1 VTRSRSAGLRLGLI
15 VFVAVLLQ
23 VSVVAQVPVL
33 GAQANL
39 IPVAVAA
46 LALLGG
52 SVYGAA
58 VGFAAGLLLDLA
70 MGMSLGGSSLVLSA
84 VGYAIG
90 RFAELRDVSHG
101 LLPIAVAAAATIGYD
116 VAYGAI
122 TFMQDIEA
130 TVSVL
135 VLRDMVVGVLLNA
148 LLALPLFAL
157 VRRIMRPVIA
167 EGRLDG
173 RRRGRTRE
181 AGPIGLRG
189 LGLGR
194 R

>member
-1 VTRSRSAGLRLGLI
+1 MTLSRSAALRVGLI

-23 VSVVAQVPVL
+23 VSVVSQIPL
-33 GAQANL
+33 FGGRANL

-52 SVYGAA
+52 SLTGAA
-58 VGFAAGLLLDLA
+58 AGFTAGLMLDLA
-70 MGMSLGGSSLVLSA
+70 MGMSLGGSSLVFTF
-84 VGYAIG
+84 VGYLIG

-101 LLPIAVAAAATIGYD
+101 LLPIAVVAAGTLGYD

-122 TFMQDIEA
+122 TFMLDIEA

-135 VLRDMVVGVLLNA
+135 VLRDMLVGLLLNS

-157 VRRIMRPVIA
+157 VRRIVRPFVA
-167 EGRLDG
+167 DGRFEA
-173 RRRGRTRE
+173 RRRGRPRE
-181 AGPIGLRG
+181 TGPIGLRG
-189 LGLGR
+189 LGLGGR
-194 R
+194 